1 MYPTVVDIQVSIKPE
16 IDMPGISVCN
26 GNGYKP
32 GRICE
37 IGPYC
42 TLRSMLMFIPVC
54 DLSPIFCVDGLPMP
68 DFTLAA
74 YNRFFSDYNLN
85 TSLFEEI
92 KVPLDEFFTCTIVSG
107 SGERKCDTEHA
118 LVGSYYSSANAPS
131 ICYTINSLWSQP
143 NLKIQK
149 IKKSEKIVLQFY
161 IDISFRN
168 RHASL
173 DEIQHPTFSSF
184 SSSTVQM
191 AIHSPYVYGSPYIAG
206 VGFLGGKNYRVKI
219 KESEKHLL
227 PPPYQTNCT
236 DYMPEWR
243 ARGGVGPL
251 NQIMVIQECKLNE
264 TLRQLGCVPIT
275 VDYPHDE
282 KVCKFCETCTN
293 ITKIGRN
300 CTNLLQ
306 YYNQPCHSIVYDV
319 KVEEK
324 LVHVKKQLTSAT
336 KGWNETMYFS
346 RRGFD
351 CTLYNKLK
359 RRCQT
364 INVEIVFDDFE
375 ITNIT
380 YNPKFESLELFS
392 AIGGYMG
399 IYLGASIVTF
409 YDFAEI
415 AFTAI
420 LKYTKKQRKIKK
432 RNKSRHQS
440 SWMFE
445 TFPED
450 SSLRAYRKRKIN
462 PSDGIR
468 NIY

>member
-1 MYPTVVDIQVSIKPE
+1 MAKGRKTKRSFKEILKVVIIILCVVGFVWQTFQFLFMYWMYPTVVDIQVSIKPE
-16 IDMPGISVCN
+16 IDMPGITVCN

-161 IDISFRN
+161 VDISFRN

-282 KVCKFCETCTN
+282 K
-293 ITKIGRN
+293 
-300 CTNLLQ
+300 
-306 YYNQPCHSIVYDV
+306 
-319 KVEEK
+319 
-324 LVHVKKQLTSAT
+324 
-336 KGWNETMYFS
+336 
-346 RRGFD
+346 FD